1 MPVNTTLEMNFP
13 TDLRQRLESALAD
26 TSGIIVPKGRREE
39 EYFEGLR
46 QSIKNSLAEPEWVT
60 ATVEEPGFAH
70 RNLGDK
76 VTGIL
81 LAASEGY
88 WLVFEPNEEQ
98 YYCFWG
104 KSKEDLGAFG
114 VCGNPLYCWW
124 E

>member
-1 MPVNTTLEMNFP
+1 MNFP
-13 TDLRQRLESALAD
+13 IDLRERLESALAE
-26 TSGIIVPKGRREE
+26 TSGIIVPKGRSDE

-46 QSIKNSLAEPEWVT
+46 QSIRASLTAPEWIT
-60 ATVEEPGFAH
+60 ATVEEPGFNH

-88 WLVFEPNEEQ
+88 WLVYEPNEGQ